1 MKVAS
6 TGILEQTRSHACA
19 CLDEII
25 EQVFISGC
33 PTTKFLE
40 AREALEAL
48 PLTTAENAIVRN
60 RLNNA
65 RGYLQAGERGAAR
78 YELRLLRRSLDE

>member
-1 MKVAS
+1 MKQAS
-6 TGILEQTRSHACA
+6 AGILEQIRSVVCT

-25 EQVFISGC
+25 EHVFISGC
-33 PTTKFLE
+33 PTTKFRE

-48 PLTTAENAIVRN
+48 PLTTVEIATARN
-60 RLNNA
+60 RLENA
-65 RGYLQAGERGAAR
+65 RSYLEAGERGAAR